1 MRTVFLRKTAIATAM
16 EVDHL
21 AQTAIAFAEMRLSLW
36 QSGVGKCW
44 NDIVPCANRH
54 RIYRNKIVPPT
65 KCHRQMP
72 KRYCPL
78 SKSSSH
84 LPKWNCP
91 SDKVASANAEAR
103 LSLAQMLIAIAET
116 KLSLRHWGF
125 GNRDRTLHT
134 MAGRSPHLRWK
145 YCRRNKCHPPLCN
158 KIYTPKQKQNNLG
171 RMIFSSQVISIIML
185 RIYRLHLD
193 KHYLTGG
200 SPNQRVRISTI
211 SRRISSGI
219 LPMRAVCEPR
229 GWTNTRMFF
238 LLRNQVTPAAVQ
250 GSISP

>member
-1 MRTVFLRKTAIATAM
+1 MASAIA
-16 EVDHL
+16 EV
-21 AQTAIAFAEMRLSLW
+21 I
-36 QSGVGKCW
+36 
-44 NDIVPCANRH
+44 
-54 RIYRNKIVPPT
+54 
-65 KCHRQMP
+65 
-72 KRYCPL
+72 
-78 SKSSSH
+78 
-84 LPKWNCP
+84 
-91 SDKVASANAEAR
+91 
-103 LSLAQMLIAIAET
+103 LSLAQTVTAFAET

-125 GNRDRTLHT
+125 GNRDRNLRI
-134 MAGRSPHLRWK
+134 MARRSPQLRWK
-145 YCRRNKCHPPLCN
+145 SCRRNKCHLSSSN

-171 RMIFSSQVISIIML
+171 WMIFSSQVISIIML